1 MRDCSI
7 KSIRSRRGLSL
18 ISLMIA
24 IALLAILML
33 TNVATLIYS
42 ARTARIN
49 SYRLA
54 ARNVVQGV
62 LEQMYAHP
70 YDNVTQSNFPSIP
83 LSNPNAE
90 LLDSVNDL
98 RCDLT
103 VEIEDERQATSASS
117 NTLVCTGAGWE
128 SGRWDDDTV
137 FITGGRGFGQ
147 RARILSSSADTLS
160 ISLLG
165 FPGQTDWISTP
176 DASSRFLIN
185 GGKTVRIM
193 ASFTFRDQ
201 IYTEMVEGLVVH
213 DD

>member
-1 MRDCSI
+1 
-7 KSIRSRRGLSL
+7 
-18 ISLMIA
+18 MIA

-49 SYRLA
+49 SYRMA

-70 YDNVTQSNFPSIP
+70 YDEVTQTNFPSIP
-83 LSNPNAE
+83 LSDPNAE
-90 LLDSVNDL
+90 ILDSINDL

-103 VEIEDERQATSASS
+103 VEIEGERQATSANS
-117 NTLVCTGAGWE
+117 NNIHCTTANWETDRWAG
-128 SGRWDDDTV
+128 DTV

-147 RARILSSSADTLS
+147 RARIVSNNATTLQ

-165 FPGQTDWISTP
+165 FPGQTEWITTPNATST
-176 DASSRFLIN
+176 FLIN
-185 GGKTVRIM
+185 GGKTVRVS
-193 ASFTFRDQ
+193 ASFTFRDRV
-201 IYTEMVEGLVVH
+201 YSEMVEGLVVH